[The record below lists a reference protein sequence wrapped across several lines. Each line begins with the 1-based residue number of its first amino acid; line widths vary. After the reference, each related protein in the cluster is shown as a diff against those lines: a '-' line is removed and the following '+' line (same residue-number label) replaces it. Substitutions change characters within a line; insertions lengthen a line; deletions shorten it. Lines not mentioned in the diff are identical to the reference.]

1 MGTHAARFP
10 IRRRASASPSLCTA
24 SSRSLVKPATS
35 SLFAS
40 YARTSRASSHFRY
53 SARLSRSA
61 RFRRVA
67 AAVAVSSSERVVASC
82 VVVVEHLETRRRLL
96 RECLPSLRGGLRVRQ
111 KSSARGFLPTA
122 LACLACLL
130 PPERVVRV
138 LRGAAAGRVG
148 FSEAAPEVFR
158 RVGSDV
164 GAAVVHVVGRQ
175 THEPVLADPESGHVQ
190 SLVQRLACDVMSRVR
205 VGVRVSLRHLSDGTD
220 RRGLSSVPLEGIDRI
235 FARVVVLS

>member
-1 MGTHAARFP
+1 MRPQRGARVFIRLPPFVPLVHRPAHA
-10 IRRRASASPSLCTA
+10 L
-24 SSRSLVKPATS
+24 RSLVAVGALPERAVVVLRDLLVLRAQTADA
-35 SLFAS
+35 LL
-40 YARTSRASSHFRY
+40 AR
-53 SARLSRSA
+53 
-61 RFRRVA
+61 V
-67 AAVAVSSSERVVASC
+67 VRVVASC

-96 RECLPSLRGGLRVRQ
+96 GERLPSLRGRLRVRQ

-148 FSEAAPEVFR
+148 FSEAALEVFR

-190 SLVQRLACDVMSRVR
+190 SLVQRLASVVEEVHLPVVHRQQN
-205 VGVRVSLRHLSDGTD
+205 LR
-220 RRGLSSVPLEGIDRI
+220 PLP
-235 FARVVVLS
+235 

>member
-1 MGTHAARFP
+1 MRPQRGARVFRRLPPFVPLVHRPAHA
-10 IRRRASASPSLCTA
+10 L
-24 SSRSLVKPATS
+24 RSLVAVGALPECAVVVLRDVLVPFRAQTADA
-35 SLFAS
+35 LL
-40 YARTSRASSHFRY
+40 AR
-53 SARLSRSA
+53 
-61 RFRRVA
+61 V
-67 AAVAVSSSERVVASC
+67 VRVVASC

-96 RECLPSLRGGLRVRQ
+96 RERLPSLRGGLRVRQ

-130 PPERVVRV
+130 PPERLVRV

-190 SLVQRLACDVMSRVR
+190 SLVQRLASVVEEVHLPVVHRQQN
-205 VGVRVSLRHLSDGTD
+205 LR
-220 RRGLSSVPLEGIDRI
+220 PLP
-235 FARVVVLS
+235 